1 MAGPPLPTASQQS
14 PQGTASQFARRANGL
29 TAWFGAAEPA
39 VSQAAQPPAFPV
51 LMQPLRLAAAQLN
64 LWVGDIDGNVGK
76 IIAAGRRARDE
87 LKADL
92 IVCPELSILG
102 YPPDDL
108 LLRSALPQAI
118 EDGVA
123 RLLREV
129 QGISLIVGLPE
140 FTPQGLYNAA
150 WVIRDGAVIA
160 RYRKQ
165 LLPNYGVFDEKRHFL
180 PGSGTAVFELRGV
193 PVGVCVCEDVWG
205 PAPAAAAKA
214 AGARLLINI
223 NASPY
228 DLSKQRDRV
237 EVLRAR
243 SAETGLPILY
253 VNQVGG
259 QDDLVFDGGS
269 LGVNGDGTVAFRAP
283 AFEEG
288 VFVAGFNGRFVGQ
301 IAAEE
306 QEEAAVYKG
315 LVQATRD
322 YVERNGFPGAL
333 VGLSGGIDSALVAAI
348 AADAIGPQRVWTV
361 AMPSRYTAGMSN
373 DDARL
378 QAERLGLRHTALPIE
393 SAFEAFAGTLAE
405 TFAGKAAD
413 LTEENLQSRCRGV
426 LLMALSNKFGQVVLT
441 TGNKSEMA
449 VGYATLYGDM
459 CGGFA
464 PIKDVYKTLV
474 YRLARYRNSIGEV
487 IPPRVIERP
496 PSAEL
501 RPDQKDSDSLP
512 PYEVLDSIL
521 EAYVEDS
528 RSIAQIVAMGY
539 DQATVQRVAA
549 LVRRSEYKRRQAPP
563 GPKITRRA
571 FGRERRYPITAV
583 YGDL

>member
-1 MAGPPLPTASQQS
+1 MNVAPI
-14 PQGTASQFARRANGL
+14 
-29 TAWFGAAEPA
+29 
-39 VSQAAQPPAFPV
+39 
-51 LMQPLRLAAAQLN
+51 RLAAAQLN
-64 LWVGDIDGNVGK
+64 LWVGDIEGNVGK
-76 IIAAGRRARDE
+76 IIDAARHARDE

-92 IVCPELSILG
+92 VACPELSMLG

-108 LLRSALPQAI
+108 LLRTALPQAI
-118 EDGVA
+118 EEGVA

-129 QGISLIVGLPE
+129 HGITLIVGLPE
-140 FTPQGLYNAA
+140 FTPQGRYNAA

-180 PGSGTAVFELRGV
+180 PGSGTAVFDLRGV

-205 PAPAAAAKA
+205 PAPAVAAKA

-228 DLSKQRDRV
+228 DLSKHRDRID
-237 EVLRAR
+237 VLRAR

-253 VNQVGG
+253 VNMVGG

-283 AFEEG
+283 VFEEG
-288 VFVAGFNGRFVGQ
+288 VYVAGFNGRFIGQ

-306 QEEAAVYKG
+306 SEEAAVYKG

-333 VGLSGGIDSALVAAI
+333 IGLSGGIDSALVAAI
-348 AADAIGPQRVWTV
+348 AADALGPEKVWTV
-361 AMPSRYTAGMSN
+361 ALPSRYTAGMSN
-373 DDARL
+373 EDARL
-378 QAERLGLRHTALPIE
+378 QAERLGLRHSVLPIE
-393 SAFEAFAGTLAE
+393 TAFGAFNQTLAE
-405 TFAGKAAD
+405 TFAGRGAD

-474 YRLARYRNSIGEV
+474 YRLARYRNSLGDGEV
-487 IPPRVIERP
+487 IPQRVITRP

-501 RPDQKDSDSLP
+501 REDQKDSDSLP
-512 PYEVLDSIL
+512 PYEVLDPIL

-528 RSIAQIVAMGY
+528 HSIAEIVAMGY

-571 FGRERRYPITAV
+571 FGRERRYPSTAV

>member
-1 MAGPPLPTASQQS
+1 MIIAPI
-14 PQGTASQFARRANGL
+14 
-29 TAWFGAAEPA
+29 
-39 VSQAAQPPAFPV
+39 
-51 LMQPLRLAAAQLN
+51 RLAAAQLN
-64 LWVGDIDGNVGK
+64 LWVGDIEGNVGK
-76 IIAAGRRARDE
+76 IVEAARQARDE

-92 IVCPELSILG
+92 VVCPELSILG

-108 LLRSALPQAI
+108 LLRTALPRAV
-118 EDGVA
+118 EEGLA

-129 QGISLIVGLPE
+129 HGITLVVGLPE
-140 FTPQGLYNAA
+140 FAPEGLYNAA
-150 WVIRDGAVIA
+150 CVIRDGAVIA

-180 PGSGTAVFELRGV
+180 PGSGTAVFELRGL
-193 PVGVCVCEDVWG
+193 PVGLCICEDVWG
-205 PAPAAAAKA
+205 PGPARAAKQ
-214 AGARLLINI
+214 AGAKLLINI

-228 DLSKQRDRV
+228 DLAKHRDRL
-237 EVLRAR
+237 EILRER
-243 SAETGLPILY
+243 SAETALPILY
-253 VNQVGG
+253 VNLVGG

-269 LGVNGDGTVAFRAP
+269 LGINGDGSVAFRAP
-283 AFEEG
+283 SFEEG
-288 VFVAGFNGRFVGQ
+288 VYVAGFNGRFVGQ
-301 IAAEE
+301 LAPELPE
-306 QEEAAVYKG
+306 DAAVYKG

-333 VGLSGGIDSALVAAI
+333 VGLSGGIDSALVTAI
-348 AADAIGPQRVWTV
+348 AVDALGPERVWTV

-373 DDARL
+373 EDAQLQAARL
-378 QAERLGLRHTALPIE
+378 GVRHSVLPIE
-393 SAFEAFAGTLAE
+393 APFAAFGQTLAQEFAGRAP
-405 TFAGKAAD
+405 D
-413 LTEENLQSRCRGV
+413 ITEENLQSRCRGV
-426 LLMALSNKFGQVVLT
+426 LLMALSNKFGNVVLT

-449 VGYATLYGDM
+449 TGYATLYGDM

-474 YRLARYRNSIGEV
+474 YRLARYRNSLGVEV
-487 IPPRVIERP
+487 IPERVIVRP

-512 PYEVLDSIL
+512 PYEVLDPIL

-528 RSIAQIVAMGY
+528 RSIAEIAAMGY
-539 DQATVQRVAA
+539 DEALVRRVAA

-571 FGRERRYPITAV
+571 FGRERRYPITAQ